1 MYSLNSLKK
10 NLVELCELLMKG
22 RIKEFFQLLIYYNYK
37 FDLILLYF
45 ATLMPYYLI
54 FIFCFFFGNF
64 GSPEGIAD
72 GVLFFKYSCFL
83 YSWFIIGTSVFVFI
97 SFQIPSSKKH
107 LYNLLGKEY
116 VISCIG
122 NPGVKPLIKLGGAAV
137 GMVCGNEIGKELDG
151 RQKVYLSKAA
161 IDHYK
166 QLVETTGQVPDQ
178 RSTEFKKVAEISR
191 KIFETPPKGPFDRN
205 EERVASGQF
214 VDATKDVILKG
225 IGWRK

>member
-1 MYSLNSLKK
+1 M
-10 NLVELCELLMKG
+10 
-22 RIKEFFQLLIYYNYK
+22 
-37 FDLILLYF
+37 LYF

-72 GVLFFKYSCFL
+72 GVLFFKYFCFL

-97 SFQIPSSKKH
+97 SFQIPSSKEY

-122 NPGVKPLIKLGGAAV
+122 NPGIESVIKVGGAAV
-137 GMVCGNEIGKELDG
+137 GLICGNEIGKEWDG
-151 RQKVYLSKAA
+151 RQKVYLSQAA
-161 IDHYK
+161 VDHYK
-166 QLVETTGQVPDQ
+166 QLVETTGQTPDQ

-191 KIFETPPKGPFDRN
+191 KIFETPPKGPFDRY
-205 EERVASGQF
+205 EERLASARF

>member
-1 MYSLNSLKK
+1 MNLINSIKK
-10 NLVELCELLMKG
+10 NLIELCNLLMKG

-45 ATLMPYYLI
+45 ATTMPYYLI
-54 FIFCFFFGNF
+54 FIFSFFFGNF
-64 GSPEGIAD
+64 GSPAGIAD
-72 GVLFFKYSCFL
+72 GMLFFKYLCFL

-97 SFQIPSSKKH
+97 SFQIPSSREY

-122 NPGVKPLIKLGGAAV
+122 NPGVKPLVKVGGAAV
-137 GMVCGNEIGKELDG
+137 GFVLTNEIGKEIDG
-151 RQKVYLSKAA
+151 RQKVYLSRAV
-161 IDHYK
+161 IEHYK
-166 QLVETTGQVPDQ
+166 QLVETTGKPSDQ
-178 RSTEFKKVAEISR
+178 RSVEFKKAAEISR

-205 EERVASGQF
+205 EKRVASGQL
-214 VDATKDVILKG
+214 VDSTREVILKA